1 MSSALAYPSAST
13 KKASLIIGNRTRL
26 TTNPGALLTVMGDL
40 PSCVASAAAA
50 SWVASLVS
58 SPRTISTSDMTGTGL
73 KKCKPTNRSGCDIED
88 ASFVMDTEEVLEA
101 TIDSALTS
109 ASTCLKTFV
118 LRS

>member
-1 MSSALAYPSAST
+1 M
-13 KKASLIIGNRTRL
+13 RL

-40 PSCVASAAAA
+40 PSCSASTTAT

-88 ASFVMDTEEVLEA
+88 ASLVMDTEEVLEA
-101 TIDSALTS
+101 TMESTLTC
-109 ASTCLKTFV
+109 ASTCLKILL